1 MRRLL
6 FAGLALTAVLAAQV
20 SAPPLVPFPRQ
31 YQPVSGSLRLD
42 RKATIH
48 VASGF
53 GHDLFAAGLLA
64 GELQQIEGVQAKV
77 EHGSGG
83 PIVLAREDSSTGRKL
98 LQRAGISYPVAANDE
113 GYVLIVTPKQAA
125 VVAHSTAGLF
135 YGVQTLRQLF
145 HPDGPARA
153 TAPSCTIVDWPAL
166 RWRGVQIDLSRGPI
180 STLASIE
187 QNLDLLAEL
196 KINVYVMYF
205 ENTYDYPAFPL
216 WAAPGGAI
224 TPDEARQIV
233 AYATPR
239 HILVIPEQEAF
250 GHVHLGLQTERLQD
264 LDELPYG
271 GLLSPA
277 APGSL
282 DFIAQM
288 FAQLAPVFPAPF
300 FHIGA
305 DETAELGTGRSAA
318 MQQAEGPG
326 PLYLNYLKAIDAR
339 LAPYHRKILFWGD
352 IAQAHPELLHELP
365 RDMIAVPWVY
375 SPEPSY
381 DRFIKPFTD
390 AGLETW
396 VAPGVANWSRIFP
409 DDNQAIPNIRD
420 FIRDGRRLGATG
432 VINTNWNDDGE
443 SFFDYA
449 WYPLAFGAAASWEDA
464 PSPARFQAAY
474 DWAVYRAD
482 GHAFADQIADMDSI
496 HRLLESAVHA
506 DGVDRLMWHEAFGPN
521 GQKVYGQMATAAHQ
535 VRLLAENVTASL
547 AAHAAGAR
555 RNRELLAPVAFA
567 ARRFDFVGQKAI
579 YAQLIAQLYA
589 AAAAD
594 PANRHQVNA
603 MFGQVNGINGLLQD
617 MRDQVSSLRAQYRAL
632 WLERN
637 TPYFLDNILVRYDE
651 ELMYWQQQAR
661 RFTRLRAAYASTG
674 VLPPLIPADSGN

>member
-6 FAGLALTAVLAAQV
+6 LAAGVLTAVLAAQ
-20 SAPPLVPFPRQ
+20 SALPPLVPFPRQ
-31 YQPVSGSLRLD
+31 YQAQSGTLTL
-42 RKATIH
+42 AGH
-48 VASGF
+48 VIVRVAEKSGP
-53 GHDLFAAGLLA
+53 DYFAAETLA
-64 GELQQIEGVQAKV
+64 HELQTIEAVAVQIK
-77 EHGSGG
+77 HGDGG
-83 PIVLAREDSSTGRKL
+83 PIVLARADSSAGRKL
-98 LQRAGISYPVAANDE
+98 LQRAGISLPGAANEE
-113 GYVLIVTPKQAA
+113 GYALIVTPKQAA
-125 VVAHSTAGLF
+125 VVASTPAGLF
-135 YGVQTLRQLF
+135 YGAQTLRQLF
-145 HPDGPARA
+145 HPDGPGRA
-153 TAPSCTIVDWPAL
+153 TAPACTIVDWPAL

-196 KINVYVMYF
+196 KVNAYLMYF
-205 ENTYDYPAFPL
+205 ENTYDYPQFPV

-233 AYATPR
+233 AYAADR
-239 HILVIPEQEAF
+239 HITVIPEQEAF
-250 GHVHLGLQTERLQD
+250 GHVHLGLQAERLQD

-288 FAQLAPVFPAPF
+288 FAQLAPVFPGPF

-318 MQQAEGPG
+318 LQQTEGPG

-409 DDNQAIPNIRD
+409 DDNEAIPNIRD

-449 WYPLAFGAAASWEDA
+449 WYPLAFGAAASWEDT
-464 PSPARFQAAY
+464 PDPARFQSAY
-474 DWAVYRAD
+474 DWAIYRAD
-482 GHAFADQIADMDSI
+482 GHAFAGQIADMDAI
-496 HRLLESAVHA
+496 HHLLQSAVHA
-506 DGVDRLMWHEAFGPN
+506 DGADRLMWHQAFSPN
-521 GQKVYGQMATAAHQ
+521 GQKIYGQMAPAAHQ
-535 VRLLAENVTASL
+535 VRLLAEGVTASL
-547 AAHAAGAR
+547 LAHAADAR
-555 RNRELLAPVAFA
+555 RNRQLLAPVAFA

-579 YAQLIAQLYA
+579 YAQLIAQLYT

-594 PANRHQVNA
+594 PANKHLANA

-617 MRDQVSSLRAQYRAL
+617 MRDRVSSLRSQYRAL

-661 RFTRLRAAYASTG
+661 RFTRLRAAYATTG
-674 VLPPLIPADSGN
+674 LLPPLIAADPGN